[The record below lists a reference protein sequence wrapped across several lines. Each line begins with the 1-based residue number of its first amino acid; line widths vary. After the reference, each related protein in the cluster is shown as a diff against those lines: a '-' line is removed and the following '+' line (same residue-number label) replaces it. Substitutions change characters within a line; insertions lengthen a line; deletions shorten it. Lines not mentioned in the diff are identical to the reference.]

1 MRAAVRPHFGEA
13 PNTAL
18 EQKKRNIIAR
28 GSKPGPP
35 VSHTSSRDPDG
46 YQRNGNSGTLD
57 RVLNDGRPMMQWPQG
72 ARAFVTQTRV
82 ARLGTASRKG
92 VPQVVAVCF
101 VVMDDHAYI
110 TIDQKPKRPM
120 SKPLKRIRN
129 IIENPA
135 VCLTCD
141 HYEENWDHLGWVM
154 LHGHA
159 RITSSG
165 EEHDAAQAALV
176 EKYPQYRTMDIA
188 ALPVIAIDI
197 QRVAAWGTLA
207 APK

>member
-1 MRAAVRPHFGEA
+1 
-13 PNTAL
+13 
-18 EQKKRNIIAR
+18 
-28 GSKPGPP
+28 
-35 VSHTSSRDPDG
+35 
-46 YQRNGNSGTLD
+46 
-57 RVLNDGRPMMQWPQG
+57 MQWPQG
-72 ARAFVTQTRV
+72 ARAFVAQTRV

-176 EKYPQYRTMDIA
+176 EKYPQYRAMDIA

-207 APK
+207 APKLKLPKSDGH

>member
-1 MRAAVRPHFGEA
+1 
-13 PNTAL
+13 
-18 EQKKRNIIAR
+18 
-28 GSKPGPP
+28 
-35 VSHTSSRDPDG
+35 
-46 YQRNGNSGTLD
+46 
-57 RVLNDGRPMMQWPQG
+57 MQWPQG

-82 ARLGTASRKG
+82 ARLGTASREG

-207 APK
+207 APKLKAPKSDAH